1 MIKLF
6 LYHRVIGSSSQSIQQ
21 PRWNNDIS
29 DLHEKPENLPLDS
42 KLATISAT
50 GHNGVDV
57 ILITYGTETER
68 RVSFNYTKGINAV
81 GTVYLKEEMDR
92 EEMST
97 WELYFKAYDS
107 KIGPD
112 QNALKGY
119 IVTAITASDP
129 DNGNGGRF
137 SLRLESAHLYQAAFN
152 ISQKVVDGKTV
163 GTVTLK
169 RELDYEILSFYQYLI
184 IATPLP
190 IRVLA
195 IDRDIGVPNEIIY
208 SFKSDLDGCHDLFRI
223 DQSNGTVY
231 TNTMNLDRDDKPIN
245 TISIDGVCRLTLEAK
260 ELNSSGLPQHGNDT
274 TTTPFVITIVD
285 KNDNLPKF
293 NFSVYQAAV
302 DENTTNIPLR
312 ILKPEGIVV
321 TDIDQI
327 FDGIQPDP
335 KSIRGS
341 GNIQLR
347 LTNQFKFDFEVN
359 QTAQYR
365 LVATE
370 KGKSNVSSDQTCII
384 NITINDINDNYP
396 VFTALS
402 YTAYASE
409 YSSDKLFESESI
421 LNVTATDLDS
431 GIRGNITFTLGG
443 DPHFSVSKQNA
454 TTAEIRTVNVISS
467 EGVLDR
473 ETRDK
478 YYLTIEASDG
488 EGGRSNARLNVFI
501 TDLNDNSPVF
511 VQGYRQFSVK
521 ENQPTF
527 DSEIVINATDNDQK
541 NLSNSQVRY
550 KIYTPSY
557 LENNFTINN
566 ITGNIT
572 LSAEID
578 FEGLDRNDGKVTLT
592 VEAYDLGSPSMSTNE
607 SIDINFQDVNDNV
620 PEFTNQT
627 FIMTVVENADSG
639 THVGTVS
646 ATDKDGTPTNSKLTY
661 YIDKGDREKFRMN
674 GATGDITVDHGAKI
688 DREEY
693 TMYNITVLAIDRGT
707 PSLNSSALLFINIT
721 DQNDAK
727 PKFNQLIYVT
737 SVNESANS
745 STTFTVCPASDED
758 LDSVLVYSIIKA
770 VPTYSPGAI
779 GNESAD
785 DYFGITNDGHL
796 YVKSGALID
805 REVIYHVQLQINV
818 TDVNGVVNV
827 PQTDSVNVHGYDPD
841 NVLNEYKVFELLELS

>member
-1 MIKLF
+1 
-6 LYHRVIGSSSQSIQQ
+6 
-21 PRWNNDIS
+21 
-29 DLHEKPENLPLDS
+29 
-42 KLATISAT
+42 
-50 GHNGVDV
+50 
-57 ILITYGTETER
+57 
-68 RVSFNYTKGINAV
+68 
-81 GTVYLKEEMDR
+81 
-92 EEMST
+92 
-97 WELYFKAYDS
+97 
-107 KIGPD
+107 
-112 QNALKGY
+112 
-119 IVTAITASDP
+119 
-129 DNGNGGRF
+129 
-137 SLRLESAHLYQAAFN
+137 
-152 ISQKVVDGKTV
+152 
-163 GTVTLK
+163 
-169 RELDYEILSFYQYLI
+169 
-184 IATPLP
+184 
-190 IRVLA
+190 
-195 IDRDIGVPNEIIY
+195 
-208 SFKSDLDGCHDLFRI
+208 
-223 DQSNGTVY
+223 
-231 TNTMNLDRDDKPIN
+231 MNLDRDDKPIN

-321 TDIDQI
+321 TDIDQTGNNEFDI
-327 FDGIQPDP
+327 SVQYLNGSDFDGIQPDP

-370 KGKSNVSSDQTCII
+370 KGKSNASSDQTCII

-396 VFTALS
+396 VFTASS

-409 YSSDKLFESESI
+409 YLSDKLFESESI

-550 KIYTPSY
+550 KIHTPSY

-578 FEGLDRNDGKVTLT
+578 FEGLDRIDGKVTLT

-745 STTFTVCPASDED
+745 NTTFTVCPASDDD

-827 PQTDSVNVHGYDPD
+827 PQTDSARVEIEIEDTNDNPPKFNETGPVLIYEGTLGGYVLTLTALDPD
-841 NVLNEYKVFELLELS
+841 INPILSYSIVDNPLQAFSIDRRTVVGVITRNKTVTIDREKNETLVMNVSVTDSLHSIYTNINLTILDVNDNNPIFTPNSFTTNLTENNGSDIHDIYDEEFVFAVAATDADSGQNALLTYTIVEGNFDNSFYLKNTTV